1 MACGSVR
8 AVILHVSRHRLSL
21 EGPERKIETTRAL
34 LALGVEGRRVGIV
47 AVGESEEELR
57 KRFAEPPKEPLVRG
71 LAAQILAASS
81 EKLANDE
88 KELRIVRPGDDPFW
102 DRVWRDP
109 YALKAGDPTR
119 SREVFLLEP
128 LSEESWSPHLAQG
141 LLMYVLWSGS
151 ATRDK
156 TWPAFR
162 RPTLELRAD
171 ENLSG
176 LHYEE
181 LVDQARML
189 WGEKRITLPADRPVG
204 PRPQTTLTRV
214 AQGAHAVFWIALVA
228 SVVLNP
234 SQFAVVAAG
243 AAVVAFFVRRGAK
256 ARATAELP
264 RRAT

>member
-1 MACGSVR
+1 MTKKTDL
-8 AVILHVSRHRLSL
+8 ILHVSRHRLSL
-21 EGPERKIETTRAL
+21 EGPERKIDTTRAL

-47 AVGESEEELR
+47 GVGESEEELR
-57 KRFAEPPKEPLVRG
+57 KRFAQPPKEPLVRG

-81 EKLANDE
+81 EKLPSE
-88 KELRIVRPGDDPFW
+88 TRELRIVRPGDDPFW
-102 DRVWRDP
+102 DRIWRDP

-119 SREVFLLEP
+119 SREVFLIEP
-128 LSEESWSPHLAQG
+128 LAEDTWSPHLVQG
-141 LLMYVLWSGS
+141 LLMYVLWSSS

-162 RPTLELRAD
+162 RPKFELRAD
-171 ENLSG
+171 ENLTG

-181 LVDQARML
+181 LVDQARSL
-189 WGEKRITLPADRPVG
+189 WGEKRVALPADRPVS

-214 AQGAHAVFWIALVA
+214 ATAAHAVFWIALA
-228 SVVLNP
+228 LSVVLNP
-234 SQFAVVAAG
+234 SQLAVVAAG
-243 AAVVAFFVRRGAK
+243 TAVLAFFVRRGAK